1 MNAPAGKPED
11 VVSGPIPPATH
22 RIFFRVFP
30 SVMLPMFLA
39 MSDQTIVASALP
51 AIAGALG
58 EVERVSWIVVAY
70 LLAATISAPLYG
82 YLGDSFGRRRLM
94 FIALGMFT
102 LGAILNS
109 LAPSVTLIAAARFI
123 QGLGGGG
130 LMSMS
135 QALIGEVVPP
145 RQRGQ
150 YQGYMA
156 AISVSAAALGPV
168 AGGFL
173 AEHFGWRA
181 VFLVNVPTAC
191 IAAVL
196 MLRLAAR
203 PGSRKEDWNFDT
215 PGLLLFVCFV
225 VPALLALEQA
235 RRLDMTMMPIAAG
248 LLVFSII
255 SLVLLIRRERRAP
268 APLLP
273 IHLMKQRAIWTAQ
286 SMAACHGAALVA
298 LIAFTPLYMRIM
310 GIGAPAQ
317 VSWALLAVSAAIGV
331 SAMISGRIITRTGY
345 TMILP
350 SIGSTGATIM
360 FVYMAMHAGRQTF
373 RPVHRLPG
381 HHRGLH
387 GHGDGRRAG
396 DDPDGGRPA
405 HAWRGVGLDPVR
417 AQRRR
422 LVRRGAVRRRPV
434 RHRRRERSGRRRAVR
449 RDSPEGPRRR
459 RGART
464 GAAGGAERAHLARDS
479 RTPSSRSPALRASA
493 PCWRGSTR
501 SAGSDRGTSPDQ
513 GADQLAMN
521 TGNCA
526 FDRICDVAPPK
537 IICRRRLW
545 V

>member
-1 MNAPAGKPED
+1 VNAPAGKPDE
-11 VVSGPIPPATH
+11 VVSGPIPPATP

-109 LAPSVTLIAAARFI
+109 LAPSVTLIAVARFI

-156 AISVSAAALGPV
+156 AISVSAAAIGPV

-191 IAAVL
+191 IAALL

-203 PGSRKEDWNFDT
+203 PGSRKDDWNFDT
-215 PGLLLFVCFV
+215 PGLLLFIGFV

-248 LLVFSII
+248 LLCFSII

-286 SMAACHGAALVA
+286 AMAACHGAALVA

-317 VSWALLAVSAAIGV
+317 VSWALLAVSAALGV
-331 SAMISGRIITRTGY
+331 SAMICGRIVTRTGY

-350 SIGSTGATIM
+350 SIGSTLTTLMLI
-360 FVYMAMHAGRQTF
+360 YMAMNAGRQTF
-373 RPVHRLPG
+373 DEFIICIAITSVFMG
-381 HHRGLH
+381 TVMGVVQVTIQTAA
-387 GHGDGRRAG
+387 GRRMLGAAAG
-396 DDPDGGRPA
+396 SIQFARSVGASFGAALFGAVLFATAAASDPAAGALFVEILQKGPGA
-405 HAWRGVGLDPVR
+405 EEALDPARQAALSALISRGFANAFIALACFTGLGAVL
-417 AQRRR
+417 AWINPQRR
-422 LVRRGAVRRRPV
+422 
-434 RHRRRERSGRRRAVR
+434 
-449 RDSPEGPRRR
+449 
-459 RGART
+459 
-464 GAAGGAERAHLARDS
+464 
-479 RTPSSRSPALRASA
+479 
-493 PCWRGSTR
+493 
-501 SAGSDRGTSPDQ
+501 
-513 GADQLAMN
+513 
-521 TGNCA
+521 
-526 FDRICDVAPPK
+526 I
-537 IICRRRLW
+537 
-545 V
+545 

>member
-1 MNAPAGKPED
+1 
-11 VVSGPIPPATH
+11 
-22 RIFFRVFP
+22 
-30 SVMLPMFLA
+30 MFLA

-156 AISVSAAALGPV
+156 AISVSAAALGP
-168 AGGFL
+168 GRRRL
-173 AEHFGWRA
+173 PRRA
-181 VFLVNVPTAC
+181 
-191 IAAVL
+191 
-196 MLRLAAR
+196 LRLARRVPRQRADR
-203 PGSRKEDWNFDT
+203 LHRRRADAAPRRASRLAQASNWNFDT
-215 PGLLLFVCFV
+215 PGLLLFIGFV

-248 LLVFSII
+248 LLLLLII
-255 SLVLLIRRERRAP
+255 SLVLLICRQRRAP

-286 SMAACHGAALVA
+286 AMAACHGAALVA

-317 VSWALLAVSAAIGV
+317 GELGAVGGERGDRRLGHDIGPHHHAHGLHDDPALHRLD
-331 SAMISGRIITRTGY
+331 GRDDHVRLHGDVCG
-345 TMILP
+345 P
-350 SIGSTGATIM
+350 AE
-360 FVYMAMHAGRQTF
+360 F
-373 RPVHRLPG
+373 RPVHRLPRN
-381 HHRGLH
+381 HRGVRWY
-387 GHGDGRRAG
+387 GDGRRAG
-396 DDPDGGRPA
+396 DDPDGGGPA
-405 HAWRGVGLDPVR
+405 HARRGVRLGTQFARSVGAPRSARRCSAPSSPPPPPR
-417 AQRRR
+417 AIPRPAPCSSISCRRA
-422 LVRRGAVRRRPV
+422 LAPWRRSSGR
-434 RHRRRERSGRRRAVR
+434 GRRR
-449 RDSPEGPRRR
+449 
-459 RGART
+459 
-464 GAAGGAERAHLARDS
+464 
-479 RTPSSRSPALRASA
+479 
-493 PCWRGSTR
+493 
-501 SAGSDRGTSPDQ
+501 
-513 GADQLAMN
+513 
-521 TGNCA
+521 
-526 FDRICDVAPPK
+526 
-537 IICRRRLW
+537 
-545 V
+545 

>member
-1 MNAPAGKPED
+1 MNAPPGKPVEE
-11 VVSGPIPPATH
+11 VVSGPIPPATP

-58 EVERVSWIVVAY
+58 DVERISWIVVAY

-94 FIALGMFT
+94 FVALGIFT

-109 LAPSVTLIAAARFI
+109 LATSVTMIAATRFI

-168 AGGFL
+168 AGAYL
-173 AEHFGWRA
+173 AAMFGWRA
-181 VFLVNVPTAC
+181 VFLVNVPTA
-191 IAAVL
+191 ILAGLL

-215 PGLLLFVCFV
+215 PGLVLFIGFV
-225 VPALLALEQA
+225 APALLALEQA
-235 RRLDMTMMPIAAG
+235 RRLDVSAMPMAG
-248 LLVFSII
+248 ALVAVAIV

-273 IHLMKQRAIWTAQ
+273 LQLMRQRAIWTAQ
-286 SMAACHGAALVA
+286 AMAACHGAALVA
-298 LIAFTPLYMRIM
+298 LIAFTPLYMRMM
-310 GIGAPAQ
+310 GFGDPAH
-317 VSWALLAVSAAIGV
+317 VSWALLTVSGAIGF
-331 SAMISGRIITRTGY
+331 SAMISGRIVTRTGY

-350 SIGSTGATIM
+350 SIGSTGTTIM
-360 FVYMAMHAGRQTF
+360 LVYMAMQAGRQTF
-373 RPVHRLPG
+373 GEYLVCV
-381 HHRGLH
+381 GLTAVFM
-387 GHGDGRRAG
+387 GTVMGVVQVTVQTAAGRRMLGVASGSIQFARSVGASFGAALFGAVLFATAAMSEPAAG
-396 DDPDGGRPA
+396 ALFVQILQKGPEAIEALEPA
-405 HAWRGVGLDPVR
+405 RQAALATVVSRGFANAFLVLACFSGLGALLAWMNP
-417 AQRRR
+417 QRR
-422 LVRRGAVRRRPV
+422 
-434 RHRRRERSGRRRAVR
+434 
-449 RDSPEGPRRR
+449 
-459 RGART
+459 
-464 GAAGGAERAHLARDS
+464 
-479 RTPSSRSPALRASA
+479 
-493 PCWRGSTR
+493 
-501 SAGSDRGTSPDQ
+501 
-513 GADQLAMN
+513 
-521 TGNCA
+521 
-526 FDRICDVAPPK
+526 I
-537 IICRRRLW
+537 
-545 V
+545 